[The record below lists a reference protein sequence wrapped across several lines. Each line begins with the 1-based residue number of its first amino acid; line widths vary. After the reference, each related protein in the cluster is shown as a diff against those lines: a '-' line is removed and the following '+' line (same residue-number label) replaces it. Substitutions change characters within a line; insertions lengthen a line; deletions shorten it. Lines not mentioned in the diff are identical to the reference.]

1 VDGALY
7 ALPILR
13 TYGFVA
19 TFYVVAGR
27 IGRANNL
34 SWDQVAELAAAGMEI
49 GDHTMPHVR
58 LTRLTPA
65 EIQHEINAAQTL
77 LQARLG
83 VAPTTFAYPF
93 GAMIGST
100 LGSEPWLNPMRG
112 QGDWVPNL
120 GSG

>member
-1 VDGALY
+1 
-7 ALPILR
+7 
-13 TYGFVA
+13 
-19 TFYVVAGR
+19 
-27 IGRANNL
+27 
-34 SWDQVAELAAAGMEI
+34 MEI
-49 GDHTMPHVR
+49 GDHTMQHVR

-100 LGSEPWLNPMRG
+100 LGFEPWLNPMRG

-120 GSG
+120 GSGGPPFGGVALVFQITDRRGWIGFWCPWGVRDPLPVPRMAGRDCG